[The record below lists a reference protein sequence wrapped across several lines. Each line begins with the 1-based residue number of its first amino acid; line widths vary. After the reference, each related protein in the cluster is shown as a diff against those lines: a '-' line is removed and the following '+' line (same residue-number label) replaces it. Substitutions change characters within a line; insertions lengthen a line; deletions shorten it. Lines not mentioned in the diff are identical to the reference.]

1 MGKGALR
8 ESGQAKGRVP
18 AEGKPYKV
26 QRVRWKVPESE
37 VGDFAEAAG
46 GDIVD
51 EATDGNGLRDPRMG
65 AEFLELVAD
74 IFVDVLE
81 GEEEG
86 GGDGGGACAILN
98 ASAEV
103 LLAGEHE
110 ATVGVVDDHEL
121 FGAKEVMGD
130 EEGAEGIVGDDAA
143 GIANDVGVAGF
154 EAEGAD
160 GEARVHTSED
170 GEFALGARGEAPKFV
185 GAGIDFV
192 GNKDFVDDRHGGS

>member
-8 ESGQAKGRVP
+8 ESGQATGRVP
-18 AEGKPYKV
+18 AEEKPYKV

-46 GDIVD
+46 GDVVD
-51 EATDGNGLRDPRMG
+51 EAADGDGLRNPGMS
-65 AEFLELVAD
+65 AKFLELVAD
-74 IFVDVLE
+74 IFVDVLK

-86 GGDGGGACAILN
+86 GGDGGGAGAVLN

-103 LLAGEHE
+103 LLAGVHE
-110 ATVGVVDDHEL
+110 AAVGVVDDHKL
-121 FGAKEVMGD
+121 FGAEEVMRD
-130 EEGAEGIVGDDAA
+130 EEGAERIVGDDAA
-143 GIANDVGVAGF
+143 GIANDVGVSGF

-170 GEFALGARGEAPKFV
+170 GEFALGARGEAAEFV